1 MSEIGDGTITEV
13 LEKLRR
19 LSYEIEEINR
29 RFDSLDRTGYTLD
42 DFRLRVD
49 HYESEMTNF
58 RRQVERGSAPLPPQ
72 NQQAG
77 TDRFPIP
84 IYSGERSTLSRFL
97 NLFFT
102 WALSHKSEDALSY
115 SLPIIMTTKKSRSE
129 LEVEYGRRNVEQL
142 LVVWSALMKAVEKDK
157 TIADIVAEAKAPS
170 EAWKILNSIVEDDSS
185 EREREQ
191 A

>member
-1 MSEIGDGTITEV
+1 MAEIGDGTITEV
-13 LEKLRR
+13 PEKLRR
-19 LSYEIEEINR
+19 LSYENEEINR
-29 RFDSLDRTGYTLD
+29 RFDSLDRTGDTLD

-49 HYESEMTNF
+49 HYKSEMTNF

-97 NLFFT
+97 NLFYT
-102 WALSHKSEDALSY
+102 WALSHKPEDALSY
-115 SLPIIMTTKKSRSE
+115 SRPVIMTTKKSRSE
-129 LEVEYGRRNVEQL
+129 LEVEYGSRRNVEQS
-142 LVVWSALMKAVEKDK
+142 LVVWSALTKAVGKGK
-157 TIADIVAEAKAPS
+157 TIS
-170 EAWKILNSIVEDDSS
+170 AWNILNSIVEDNSS
-185 EREREQ
+185 NRAREQ